1 MRAMIVDDEAPA
13 RSELKYL
20 LEESGRVDL
29 IVEATSAR
37 EAVERLME
45 VRVDVMFLD
54 ISMPKTNGMQ
64 LAEALHKLKNPPQVV
79 FVTAYSEYALD
90 AFGVDAT
97 EYLMKPV
104 DTDRLAQALDK
115 IVEHIKPLNLPVSV
129 ERIPVVKSGS
139 KVLVPIDQIRFI
151 EAKDDY
157 SCIYT
162 ESDRFLSTI
171 SLQKLEDRL
180 VGHGFF
186 RIHRSY
192 IVNLEYVADVEV
204 ISAGILQLTI
214 QGFEDKHISV
224 SRRRVVALK
233 RALGI

>member
-37 EAVERLME
+37 EAVEKLME

-97 EYLMKPV
+97 DYLMKPV
-104 DTDRLAQALDK
+104 ETDRLAQALDK

-171 SLQKLEDRL
+171 SLQKL
-180 VGHGFF
+180 
-186 RIHRSY
+186 
-192 IVNLEYVADVEV
+192 
-204 ISAGILQLTI
+204 
-214 QGFEDKHISV
+214 
-224 SRRRVVALK
+224 
-233 RALGI
+233 

>member
-79 FVTAYSEYALD
+79 FVTAYSE
-90 AFGVDAT
+90 
-97 EYLMKPV
+97 
-104 DTDRLAQALDK
+104 
-115 IVEHIKPLNLPVSV
+115 
-129 ERIPVVKSGS
+129 
-139 KVLVPIDQIRFI
+139 
-151 EAKDDY
+151 
-157 SCIYT
+157 
-162 ESDRFLSTI
+162 
-171 SLQKLEDRL
+171 
-180 VGHGFF
+180 
-186 RIHRSY
+186 
-192 IVNLEYVADVEV
+192 
-204 ISAGILQLTI
+204 
-214 QGFEDKHISV
+214 
-224 SRRRVVALK
+224 
-233 RALGI
+233 

>member
-97 EYLMKPV
+97 DYLMKPV
-104 DTDRLAQALDK
+104 ETDRLAQALDK

-162 ESDRFLSTI
+162 ETDRFLSTI
-171 SLQKLEDRL
+171 SLQKLEERL